1 MTVLQFRQV
10 LAKVMAPIKDGH
22 SGFFRFSAGF
32 SDSRG
37 GEISA
42 LLDEAKQFPL
52 ALTFESNRAFVVLN
66 QGLDERVTPG
76 MEVVAVNGQSVR
88 KVLEGILPLLAQDG
102 DSRTF
107 RTYQLGI
114 SGGFFRQA
122 AAGRRAG
129 FSEAYRL
136 YVANPPSF
144 RTTLRDPLTRKTLV
158 VDLAGVTRAEAEVN
172 AEQNQV
178 NRDVLS
184 GLRTLRAARQSGTRY
199 FDGDAIAVM
208 PAYQENFLQAAFADL
223 RSKGTKALII
233 DMRGNTGGGDV
244 YPGILYSYLTST
256 EFRSNEPSYM
266 KAITGANRAS
276 EIDMVTDTYYGSDA
290 GIWKPDPNG
299 GWRMTEKYQMIGVR
313 QPSEPHFGGRVY
325 VLIDGGTFSAA
336 SAFCAIAD
344 FYKRAV
350 FIGEETGGV
359 GGGAGGDNGPIL
371 PESHL
376 YVGFPR
382 EAEFSVG
389 ARRRGTLPT
398 HAVVQ
403 TVADLAKGRDTALE
417 FTLAL
422 IRNGK
427 EH

>member
-1 MTVLQFRQV
+1 
-10 LAKVMAPIKDGH
+10 
-22 SGFFRFSAGF
+22 
-32 SDSRG
+32 
-37 GEISA
+37 
-42 LLDEAKQFPL
+42 
-52 ALTFESNRAFVVLN
+52 
-66 QGLDERVTPG
+66 

-172 AEQNQV
+172 AGQNQV

-427 EH
+427 ER